1 LSLSDPGAPV
11 PSLDPPR
18 SEPSSAAHAI
28 PEAAA
33 RAEDSASPVAPYPT
47 PEAPPSRPPPEEPPG
62 WAGKLRRVVVGA
74 PRDLADKGLFHRLS
88 LIPFLAWVGL
98 GADGLSSS
106 SYGPDEAF
114 RTLGPHTYLAVGLGL
129 LTALTVLIIAS
140 AYSRIIEE
148 FPHGGGGYVVAT
160 KVLGE
165 RLGVVSGCA
174 LLVDYVLTVA
184 VSLASAADAIF
195 SFLPE
200 PWLKWKLATSGALI
214 FMIAVLNIRGV
225 RESVTALLPIFIV
238 FLVTHVIALVGGLV
252 GHASELPATARAVG
266 QGFSHGLQTMGAG
279 GLFLLFLHAYSLGG
293 GTYTGIEAVSNGLP
307 IMREP
312 RVQTGKRT
320 MIYMATSLSICASG
334 LLLCY
339 LLWQVVPLAGKTMNA
354 ALFERMTRGI
364 PGGSAFV
371 ILSLLS
377 EGALLVVAAQ
387 AGFIDGPRVLSNM
400 ATDSWMPRRF
410 SALSERLTT
419 QNGVVLMAI
428 SSLAVLLYERGDV
441 RRLVVMYSINV
452 FLTFSLSML
461 SMLRLTLRRRTQHAS
476 WKRRAALFGVGL
488 AFCLTILVITTLEK
502 FVEGGWLTVL
512 VTAALVFT
520 SFLIR
525 RHYRRTGATL
535 AKLYA
540 ELDRPVT
547 APKDPPGELRANQPT
562 AAILVAA
569 YGGLGI
575 HTVLSVVRVFPG
587 QFKNMIFV
595 SVGVID
601 SGTFK
606 GEGSIAALHAR
617 TEETLG
623 KYVTL
628 AHSLGFPATYR
639 CAVGMDAVHEG
650 EKLCLAIA
658 EEFPGTTFFAGKI
671 IFQREAWYQRLL
683 HNETALAIQNRLFWA
698 GKTMVILPARME

>member
-1 LSLSDPGAPV
+1 ML
-11 PSLDPPR
+11 PSLRRSDVPPAVQRAPATPAADPSCAPADV
-18 SEPSSAAHAI
+18 P
-28 PEAAA
+28 
-33 RAEDSASPVAPYPT
+33 ASPPLPDAAP
-47 PEAPPSRPPPEEPPG
+47 RPLADGPAD

-74 PRDLADKGLFHRLS
+74 PRDLADKGLVHRLS

-106 SYGPDEAF
+106 AYGPDEAF

-129 LTALTVLIIAS
+129 LTALTVIIIAS

-160 KVLGE
+160 KLLGE
-165 RLGVVSGCA
+165 RMGVISGSA
-174 LLVDYVLTVA
+174 LLVDYVLTIA
-184 VSLASAADAIF
+184 VSLASASDAIF

-200 PWLKWKLATSGALI
+200 PWLRWKLTTAGALVV
-214 FMIAVLNIRGV
+214 MLAVLNIRGV
-225 RESVTALLPIFIV
+225 RESVTTLLPVFIV
-238 FLVTHVIALVGGLV
+238 FLITHVIALAGGLL

-266 QGFSHGLQTMGAG
+266 QGFSGGLQTLGAG

-339 LLWQVVPLAGKTMNA
+339 LLWQVVPVAGKTMNA
-354 ALFERMTRGI
+354 ALFERMASGI

-371 ILSLLS
+371 ILSLFS

-400 ATDSWMPRRF
+400 AIDSWMPRRF

-428 SSLAVLLYERGDV
+428 SALAVLLYERGDV

-461 SMLRLTLRRRTQHAS
+461 SMLRLTLRRRAQHAA
-476 WKRRAALFGVGL
+476 WKRRTALFGVGL
-488 AFCLTILVITTLEK
+488 IFCLTILVITTLEK
-502 FVEGGWLTVL
+502 FVEGGWLTVS
-512 VTAALVFT
+512 VTTALVLV

-525 RHYRRTGATL
+525 RHYRTTGATL
-535 AKLYA
+535 SRLYA
-540 ELDRPVT
+540 ELDRPV
-547 APKDPPGELRANQPT
+547 AEPEDPPGEVLAGQPT

-575 HTVLSVVRVFPG
+575 HTVLSVVRTFPG
-587 QFKNMIFV
+587 QFKNLVFI

-606 GEGSIAALHAR
+606 GEGSVADLRAR
-617 TEETLG
+617 TEDTLK

-628 AHSLGFPATYR
+628 AHSLHFPATYR
-639 CAVGMDAVHEG
+639 LAVGMDAVHEG
-650 EKLCLAIA
+650 ENLCLAVA
-658 EEFPGTTFFAGKI
+658 QEFPTTTFFGGKI
-671 IFQREAWYQRLL
+671 VFQREAWYQRLL

-698 GKTMVILPARME
+698 GKTMVILPARVK